1 MYANNFT
8 LKGKKKMTNTSR
20 TLSIHYVGTLEDGT
34 VFDSSRER
42 GEPMTVT
49 TGAGQLI
56 AGFDN
61 ALTTMEEGETKT
73 FTLEPEDAYGHHD
86 PTRTADLDRT
96 MFPEDFEF
104 ETGMQ
109 IPLTGPGGMPVLS
122 TLLETNDDTVTVDV
136 NHPMAGKTLTFEVE
150 VLNVEDADG

>member
-1 MYANNFT
+1 
-8 LKGKKKMTNTSR
+8 MTNTAR

-73 FTLEPEDAYGHHD
+73 FTLEPEDAYGYHD

-109 IPLTGPGGMPVLS
+109 IPLSGPDGTPVLS
-122 TLLETNDDTVTVDV
+122 TLLETNDATVTVDV

-150 VLNVEDADG
+150 VLNVENTQG

>member
-61 ALTTMEEGETKT
+61 ALTTMEEGWWLVCGPSVLGWHIGKQRWGGTSQT
-73 FTLEPEDAYGHHD
+73 
-86 PTRTADLDRT
+86 
-96 MFPEDFEF
+96 
-104 ETGMQ
+104 Q
-109 IPLTGPGGMPVLS
+109 CPLW
-122 TLLETNDDTVTVDV
+122 TV
-136 NHPMAGKTLTFEVE
+136 
-150 VLNVEDADG
+150 